1 MQVGRLAARALIGGL
16 FVGHGTQKLFG
27 WFGGPGQ
34 DGTRQMMEALELRPA
49 RHHALAAGAT
59 ETASGALL
67 ALGLGTPLAAA
78 GVIGTMATA
87 VRKVHLSNGPWVTNG
102 GYEYNLVLMATCVAL
117 AESGPGDLSLDH
129 VLGAERTG
137 TRWALLALALGLGA
151 SAAVIEYGR
160 RTSQADAGSAYPTG
174 PVAAAAEEHPA
185 GDPATADRAT
195 S

>member
-49 RHHALAAGAT
+49 RHHALAAGVT
-59 ETASGALL
+59 ETASGAFL

-87 VRKVHLSNGPWVTNG
+87 IRKVHLSNGPWVTNG
-102 GYEYNLVLMATCVAL
+102 GYEYNLVLMAACTSL

-129 VLGAERTG
+129 ALGIERTG
-137 TRWALLALALGLGA
+137 VRWALLALALGLA
-151 SAAVIEYGR
+151 TSTAVVEYGR
-160 RTSQADAGSAYPTG
+160 RTSQADAQAAYPQG
-174 PVAAAAEEHPA
+174 PAATTTDSQPA
-185 GDPATADRAT
+185 GDPASAE